1 MSKPNDARRVSPG
14 RWIAALLVAGAVQ
27 TGSAHARV
35 DEPVRLSVS
44 DALSRAVSAHP
55 ELDAQAAEIEAR
67 EGEARQAGLWS
78 NPSIELEKARAARCA
93 DVIWKIIRAPSFGRL
108 GKRAS

>member
-78 NPSIELEKARAARCA
+78 NPSIELEA
-93 DVIWKIIRAPSFGRL
+93 DEIGGL
-108 GKRAS
+108 

>member
-67 EGEARQAGLWS
+67 EGEARQAGL
-78 NPSIELEKARAARCA
+78 
-93 DVIWKIIRAPSFGRL
+93 
-108 GKRAS
+108 